1 MTTFARVAG
10 WRDRFAGARRHLLYA
25 RIALRHV
32 TARKAANWLR
42 VAWDFRLRRLECR
55 GRPYAL
61 VLDTNN
67 ICNLHCPL
75 CPTGIGAIDRTKGRM
90 ETTTFEHIIDHTGG
104 DVFMLAL
111 HNWGEP
117 LLNRRLFDMIAYAH
131 AANVGT
137 VVSTNGTI
145 LREGDAERLITS
157 GLDHLIFSV
166 DGVSQNVYEGYR
178 VGGNIDTVFANMRTT
193 VEARRRLK
201 SHFPL
206 IEWQFLVRRGNE
218 HEVPLARA
226 KAKELGVDILKF
238 APLGIMLGNA
248 TRPFDHALVDE
259 WLAPSAADTI
269 AAHKAEY
276 LIQKPC
282 FWLWKS
288 AVINYDASVAP
299 CCWLSRTN
307 GDFGSLEQH
316 SLPEIWNGPA
326 YQSARAR
333 CGGRDLPGRA
343 PTVCDACRI
352 YPPAEAL

>member
-1 MTTFARVAG
+1 MTMSSAHG
-10 WRDRFAGARRHLLYA
+10 QWRDGFTRLRRNYLYA

-32 TARKAANWLR
+32 TPRKILNWLR
-42 VAWDFRLRRLECR
+42 VEWAYRRRVLITSA
-55 GRPYAL
+55 RPYA
-61 VLDTNN
+61 VVIDTNN

-75 CPTGIGAIDRTKGRM
+75 CPTGVGDVNRTKGNM
-90 ETTTFEHIIDHTGG
+90 AQTTYTHVIDHIAPYT
-104 DVFMLAL
+104 FMLAL

-117 LLNRRLFDMIAYAH
+117 LLNRDIFDCIAYAH

-137 VVSTNGTI
+137 VVSTNGTV
-145 LREGDAERLITS
+145 LRAGDAERLVRS

-166 DGVSQNVYEGYR
+166 DGVTQDVYAQYR
-178 VGGNIDTVFANMRTT
+178 VGGKVDGVFENMRA
-193 VEARRRLK
+193 VIAARRAAKRSL
-201 SHFPL
+201 PL

-218 HEVPLARA
+218 HEVLMAQA

-259 WLAPSAADTI
+259 WLTPSAPDTI
-269 AAHKAEY
+269 AAHKADY
-276 LIQKPC
+276 LIHKPC

-288 AVINYDASVAP
+288 LVINYDGSAAP

-307 GDFGSLEQH
+307 GDFGNVESATLGDV
-316 SLPEIWNGPA
+316 WNGPQ

-333 CGGRDLPGRA
+333 CGGRSLPDRA

-352 YPPAEAL
+352 YPPAELL